1 MQVFDA
7 TNTTRERRK
16 LVEQRCK
23 DNTIEVKHIMM
34 PHLFIYCQVF
44 FIEMVCNDDELVA
57 ENIKVSLAMP
67 PVSA

>member
-1 MQVFDA
+1 
-7 TNTTRERRK
+7 
-16 LVEQRCK
+16 VEQRCK